1 MVEIMNPNQHCR
13 VLDPACGSG
22 GFLVM
27 VLDHVR
33 RQITRNIYADRSE
46 AEIDAL
52 SNTDE
57 TVNKIVRQYA
67 ESMIFGFDFDPDLKK
82 AAKMNMVM
90 AGDGHSNIFN
100 INSLEYPFGSLPDLE
115 RINEAVSTS
124 VGHRGDYATC
134 DEHAAKDSAF
144 GKFDMI
150 FTNPPFGSKVEVA
163 QGIVEHYDLSAWIKS
178 PEGLFM

>member
-52 SNTDE
+52 
-57 TVNKIVRQYA
+57 
-67 ESMIFGFDFDPDLKK
+67 
-82 AAKMNMVM
+82 
-90 AGDGHSNIFN
+90 
-100 INSLEYPFGSLPDLE
+100 
-115 RINEAVSTS
+115 
-124 VGHRGDYATC
+124 
-134 DEHAAKDSAF
+134 
-144 GKFDMI
+144 
-150 FTNPPFGSKVEVA
+150 
-163 QGIVEHYDLSAWIKS
+163 
-178 PEGLFM
+178 

>member
-100 INSLEYPFGSLPDLE
+100 INSLEYPLVHCL
-115 RINEAVSTS
+115 TS
-124 VGHRGDYATC
+124 NV
-134 DEHAAKDSAF
+134 
-144 GKFDMI
+144 
-150 FTNPPFGSKVEVA
+150 
-163 QGIVEHYDLSAWIKS
+163 
-178 PEGLFM
+178 